1 MKSTKL
7 GSMNYTEYFD
17 EFEDINQLKQ
27 AAKVWVK
34 EDIRRLKK
42 LEKQI
47 DSLLEEREEKND
59 YKK

>member
-42 LEKQI
+42 LEEQI
-47 DSLLEEREEKND
+47 DSLLKERKEKND

>member
-1 MKSTKL
+1 MKSIKL
-7 GSMNYTEYFD
+7 GTIHYTEYFD
-17 EFEDINQLKQ
+17 EFEDIDQLKQ

-42 LEKQI
+42 LEEQI
-47 DSLLEEREEKND
+47 DSLLKERKEKND